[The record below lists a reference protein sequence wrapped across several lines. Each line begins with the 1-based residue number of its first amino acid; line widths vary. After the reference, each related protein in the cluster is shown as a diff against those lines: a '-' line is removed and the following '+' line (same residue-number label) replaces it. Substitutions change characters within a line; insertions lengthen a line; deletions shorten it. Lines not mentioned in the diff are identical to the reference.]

1 MMAAPV
7 LRPPPHLLKFSFTV
21 SGCNIIIASKLDA
34 QKKATLV

>member
-1 MMAAPV
+1 MMATPV

-21 SGCNIIIASKLDA
+21 SSCNIILASKLDV